1 MFARHFS
8 KAPFARRHLAPLL
21 ITAGAC
27 TIITHSHSSSSTA
40 TTKLDYYEHDESEF
54 DYYVKNPTVD
64 DLPILLKKF
73 DDENQDVWPWI
84 WTHPNSDNGPHYVF
98 LGMNAATIQRIQ
110 ELRGQSP
117 NHNLLVI
124 ASQDAL
130 QKAARDAGVPFSVY
144 HDCHCG
150 LVTDAELQLLHV
162 KSKILMLDDERVIAF
177 DFLTI
182 C

>member
-1 MFARHFS
+1 MFSHYFTR
-8 KAPFARRHLAPLL
+8 PTLPRHLAPL
-21 ITAGAC
+21 ITAGAYVV
-27 TIITHSHSSSSTA
+27 SSSNNSKKA

-54 DYYVKNPTVD
+54 DYYVKNPTVE
-64 DLPILLKKF
+64 DLPVLLRKF

-84 WTHPNSDNGPHYVF
+84 WTHPNRDNGPHYVF
-98 LGMNAATIQRIQ
+98 IGMNAKTIGRIQ
-110 ELRGQSP
+110 EIRRQSL

-124 ASQDAL
+124 ASQEVL
-130 QKAARDAGVPFSVY
+130 EEAAREAGVSFDVY

-150 LVTDAELQLLHV
+150 MVTDAELQLLHV

-177 DFLTI
+177 DYLTI